1 MTLALAAATTHGTW
15 LVQLLLLQQ
24 QLPAPHAIV
33 PQAATL
39 SGWLHHALLCRRQP
53 ATQTCG
59 GANVVAAGYCRD
71 CRILQPH
78 PNLLSPSST
87 SISLQQTQQAVR
99 CLGHVANLPGST
111 MQASHTQRCCDC
123 FRCSINDNPLGN
135 GPQDKSTTQSNINTN
150 TAAGR
155 ATPGVIHNAQ
165 QPPQHLLLL
174 LLLLQALCQQLLMR
188 TSQCACAD
196 P

>member
-1 MTLALAAATTHGTW
+1 MTLALAAATTHSTW

-111 MQASHTQRCCDC
+111 MQASHTH
-123 FRCSINDNPLGN
+123 S
-135 GPQDKSTTQSNINTN
+135 
-150 TAAGR
+150 TAATVFHVQST
-155 ATPGVIHNAQ
+155 ATRSGTVPKISQ
-165 QPPQHLLLL
+165 QRKAASTPT
-174 LLLLQALCQQLLMR
+174 QQLAAQPQGPYTMR
-188 TSQCACAD
+188 SNHRSTCFCCCCCCKPFVSSY
-196 P
+196 